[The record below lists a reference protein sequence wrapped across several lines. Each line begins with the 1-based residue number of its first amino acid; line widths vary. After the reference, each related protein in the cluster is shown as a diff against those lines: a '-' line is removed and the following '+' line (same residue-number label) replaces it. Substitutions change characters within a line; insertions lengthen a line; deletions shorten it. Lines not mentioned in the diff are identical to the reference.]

1 MVQQIGDGI
10 DKLDHLYFAGGEPLM
25 MEQHYKLLKLLVER
39 GRTGVCLRYNT
50 NLSRT
55 EFADSSIF
63 DLWSKFD
70 KVIVQAS
77 VDAAHGAGALVRNGF
92 KWDVFVENIAQLRR
106 QCPNADIS
114 FGVTVS
120 ALNILSLPDLLEALG
135 DECGAVPGEIRLH
148 SLQEP
153 DYYRSQVLPAR
164 LKRQATSQIKDYIRT
179 QLLRHE
185 TDTVRASE
193 FSRYLLGVVHYMNSC
208 DLTNKLP
215 QFRDMMKQLD
225 ELRAQDSKVTL
236 PKLQSVLADSD
247 PENPLSRLQALLSR
261 SG

>member
-1 MVQQIGDGI
+1 
-10 DKLDHLYFAGGEPLM
+10 M